1 MKRGWYAK
9 GRDVAVKFNY
19 TREKFHA
26 FGALGNKELYCQ
38 FYERTNQDAFIDF
51 IEALRREHGKKLL
64 LFFDNARW
72 HTGQKVQQYLLRM
85 ERNIKTVLFP
95 SYSPEL
101 NPIEIQWREIR
112 KALGNKFFRD
122 TEEMIEY
129 MFNVVPTGAVP
140 MIKLFDYLTP

>member
-9 GRDVAVKFNY
+9 GKDVTVKFNY
-19 TREKFHA
+19 TRDKFHA
-26 FGALGNKELYCQ
+26 FGALGNGELYCQ

-51 IEALRREHGKKLL
+51 IEALRKKHGRLL

-85 ERNIKTVLFP
+85 ERDIKTALFP

-129 MFNVVPTGAVP
+129 MFNIVPTSAVP

>member
-1 MKRGWYAK
+1 MYR
-9 GRDVAVKFNY
+9 
-19 TREKFHA
+19 
-26 FGALGNKELYCQ
+26 Q
-38 FYERTNQDAFIDF
+38 FYERTNQYAFIDF
-51 IEALRREHGKKLL
+51 SEALRRNHSKLP

-72 HTGQKVQQYLLRM
+72 HTGQKVQEYLLRM
-85 ERNIKTVLFP
+85 ERDIKTVLFP

-129 MFNVVPTGAVP
+129 MFNIVPTSAVP
-140 MIKLFDYLTP
+140 MIKLFYYLTP